1 MQNFPYCMFFIVPSV
16 LLLYFAVS
24 SNTIMDLDSSQL
36 IAVIIFGIILMFLMS
51 GFIVVMVLFHRQRQ
65 FQNRQKI
72 DYLTA
77 EYEKTILS
85 VEKEIREQTL
95 VHVGQELH
103 DNIGQ
108 ILSLAKLTLRHTD
121 PDKISDARKLVH
133 QAIKEVR
140 SLSKSIN
147 LDWANDINLNDFIDG
162 ELDRISKLGFCQTTF
177 QSNTGDLQ
185 LDQKKKLVLIRM
197 IQESLNNAIKHASPS
212 LISIIINQSP
222 QQLDISIKDNGVGFD
237 LQQNSEG
244 LGLVNLDSRMRTIG
258 GEVKISS
265 ALHQGTEI
273 QLRLSI

>member
-1 MQNFPYCMFFIVPSV
+1 MIFIVPSV

-24 SNTIMDLDSSQL
+24 STTIMDLDSSQL

-72 DYLTA
+72 DHLTA

-95 VHVGQELH
+95 VHIGQELH

-147 LDWANDINLNDFIDG
+147 LDWANDINIKDFIVN
-162 ELDRISKLGFCQTTF
+162 ELDKVSKLGFCKTTLE
-177 QSNTGDLQ
+177 SNIDDLQ

-197 IQESLNNAIKHASPS
+197 IQECLNNAIKHASPT
-212 LISIIINQSP
+212 LISIVIHRSP
-222 QQLDISIKDNGVGFD
+222 
-237 LQQNSEG
+237 E
-244 LGLVNLDSRMRTIG
+244 
-258 GEVKISS
+258 
-265 ALHQGTEI
+265 
-273 QLRLSI
+273 

>member
-1 MQNFPYCMFFIVPSV
+1 MQYLSYYKFFIVPRVRLS
-16 LLLYFAVS
+16 YFAIS
-24 SNTIMDLDSSQL
+24 SNTIMDLDPSQL

-72 DYLTA
+72 AHLTA

-108 ILSLAKLTLRHTD
+108 ILSLAKLTLHQTD
-121 PDKISDARKLVH
+121 PEKISEARKLVH

-147 LDWANDINLNDFIDG
+147 LDWANDVDLRDFINR

-177 QSNTGDLQ
+177 HSNLDGLQ
-185 LDQKKKLVLIRM
+185 LDPKKKLVLIRM

-212 LISIIINQSP
+212 LISITINHSP
-222 QQLDISIKDNGVGFD
+222 PQLDIAIRDNGIGFD
-237 LQQNSEG
+237 LQQNSDG
-244 LGLVNLDSRMRTIG
+244 LGLVNLDSRMRAIG
-258 GEVKISS
+258 GQVKISS

-273 QLRLSI
+273 QLRLPI